1 LNLVF
6 LAEDKQRE
14 ASFVVA
20 GEIPLEGQQ
29 LILSRNKFPYSAI
42 QV

>member
-1 LNLVF
+1 MT
-6 LAEDKQRE
+6 EDKRRE
-14 ASFVVA
+14 AAFVVA
-20 GEIPLEGQQ
+20 GEIPPEGQQ